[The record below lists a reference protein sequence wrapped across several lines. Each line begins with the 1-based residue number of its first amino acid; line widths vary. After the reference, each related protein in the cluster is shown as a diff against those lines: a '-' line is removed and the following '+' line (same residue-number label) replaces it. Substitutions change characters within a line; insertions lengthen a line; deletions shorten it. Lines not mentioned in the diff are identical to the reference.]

1 MESPVS
7 PIMDVEAQVP
17 LEAVEETPLR
27 VIVADDDPLVRR
39 MLREELQLAGIVVI
53 AEAEGGREAIE
64 LSVYYRPDVVLMDL
78 VMPGVD
84 GLAATQ
90 RIRELAPDVRIVILT
105 ATDDDAIGV
114 GTLRAGASGFI
125 RKSVAIEALARALR
139 RAGDGEAVVTRL
151 LTMRLIEELRAART
165 DANGLRPIHSELTP
179 REWEV
184 LDLLCRERSTDEIA
198 DELVVSIE
206 TVRSHIK
213 NVMRKL
219 GVRSRREAIAAA
231 MELRSGLL
239 DDRPSA

>member
-1 MESPVS
+1 
-7 PIMDVEAQVP
+7 MDVEAQVP

-39 MLREELQLAGIVVI
+39 MLREELQMAGIVVI
-53 AEAEGGREAIE
+53 AEAEGGREAVE

-90 RIRELAPDVRIVILT
+90 RIRELAPEVRIVILT
-105 ATDDDAIGV
+105 ATDDDAVGV

-151 LTMRLIEELRAART
+151 LTMRLIEELRVVRT
-165 DANGLRPIHSELTP
+165 DPNGLRPINSTLTP

-231 MELRSGLL
+231 TELRSGLL
-239 DDRPSA
+239 DDRPRG